1 MLESVKNDK
10 VKVGYQN
17 EKSYLSE
24 FMCEDTTYKTEQ
36 FLNSNYI
43 DLMAQAYLNNNNS
56 GIIQ

>member
-1 MLESVKNDK
+1 MLESVKNNN

-36 FLNSNYI
+36 FLNSN
-43 DLMAQAYLNNNNS
+43 DLYLMVQAYKNNNDS